1 MADRIPD
8 PQQDALFREVDD
20 DLRHEQFSKLWKAY
34 GSWVIAAAVLIVVVV
49 AGHEGWQAWQ
59 RSVRTDEA
67 RAYEQA
73 MTRVQAGE
81 DAGPALSAL
90 AKTASTGHRDLAR
103 LQEAALLLKQGKAA
117 DAVAVYQALYAD
129 SKTDRVFADL
139 ARILAVQHGMDLPG
153 ADVKALD
160 SVLTPLLDPASPFRH
175 LAAEAKA
182 LLALQDK
189 RTDDA
194 KAQLNALFA
203 DKNTPAGIKTRARNL
218 LSALG
223 AEPAQG

>member
-34 GSWVIAAAVLIVVVV
+34 GTWVIAAAVLIVVVV
-49 AGHEGWQAWQ
+49 AGHEGWKAWQ
-59 RSVRTDEA
+59 RSVQADEA

-81 DAGPALSAL
+81 DATSALSAIGR
-90 AKTASTGHRDLAR
+90 TASTGHRDLAR
-103 LQEAALLLKQGKAA
+103 LQEAAQLLKQGKGAE
-117 DAVAVYQALYAD
+117 AVTLYQALYAD
-129 SKTDRVFADL
+129 SKTDKVFADL
-139 ARILAVQHGMDLPG
+139 ARVLAVQHGMDLPG

-160 SVLTPLLDPASPFRH
+160 SVLAPLLDPSSPFRH
-175 LAAEAKA
+175 LAAETKA
-182 LLALQDK
+182 LLALQDN
-189 RTDDA
+189 RPDDA
-194 KAQLNALFA
+194 KTQLNALFA
-203 DKNTPAGIKTRARNL
+203 DRTTPPGIRSRARDL